1 MKIPAAERL
10 ALDGIIRASE
20 NEVQHGSQAVP
31 NVRSGRANIRIRDD
45 AQSGIGQIKASDVG
59 AVLID

>member
-1 MKIPAAERL
+1 MKIPATERL
-10 ALDGIIRASE
+10 ALNGVVRASE

-31 NVRSGRANIRIRDD
+31 YVRGGRANIRIRDD
-45 AQSGIGQIKASDVG
+45 AQSGIGQDEASDVG